1 MASVN
6 TSEVTAGT
14 ASVVLVEGDA
24 DGKTAICHNESAV
37 TVYVGGSDVT
47 TTNGFPVEAGGTLSF
62 STPAGLSFHVVAATA
77 GNAVRIM
84 VLDR

>member
-1 MASVN
+1 MASIY
-6 TSEVTAGT
+6 TSEIPVGT
-14 ASVVLVEGDA
+14 TSVVLVEGDA
-24 DGKTAICHNESAV
+24 DGKTAICRNDSAV
-37 TVYVGGSDVT
+37 TVYVGGNGVT
-47 TTNGFPVEAGGTLSF
+47 PATGFPVEAGGTLSF